1 MKRNKKKRRGI
12 NDPLLF
18 INLKTEDS
26 MNIKQE
32 HRDQLGKF
40 IAQQGMKIA
49 RSKHELTFAEVADII
64 REIARNI
71 KQLKESKSYDR

>member
-1 MKRNKKKRRGI
+1 MKRKKKRGI
-12 NDPLLF
+12 PAEHAFKALN
-18 INLKTEDS
+18 NNT

-49 RSKHELTFAEVADII
+49 RSKHELTFGEVGAILK
-64 REIARNI
+64 EIARNI
-71 KQLKESKSYDR
+71 KQLKDSYGK

>member
-1 MKRNKKKRRGI
+1 MKRKKKGKP
-12 NDPLLF
+12 DEWAF
-18 INLKTEDS
+18 KTLNNI

-49 RSKHELTFAEVADII
+49 RSKHELTFGEVADII
-64 REIARNI
+64 REIAKNI

>member
-1 MKRNKKKRRGI
+1 
-12 NDPLLF
+12 
-18 INLKTEDS
+18 

-49 RSKHELTFAEVADII
+49 RSKHELTFGEVGAILK
-64 REIARNI
+64 EIARNI
-71 KQLKESKSYDR
+71 KQLKESKSYGK

>member
-1 MKRNKKKRRGI
+1 MKRKKKRGI
-12 NDPLLF
+12 PAEHAF
-18 INLKTEDS
+18 KTLNNNT

-49 RSKHELTFAEVADII
+49 RSKHELTFGEVGAILK
-64 REIARNI
+64 EIARNI
-71 KQLKESKSYDR
+71 KQLKDSYGK